1 MQDNRR
7 LSLIVGAFF
16 ITTLAALAFAVLTLS
31 SESGLFDSYYRIH
44 ASFDNVQGLLPGAPV
59 WMAGKEV
66 GRIDEVEFSD
76 FGSEQPIHV
85 TMRISRG
92 IQNRVRTD
100 SVATIGTIGVLGD
113 SYIEIRPGSP
123 DGSVLIDG
131 ETINAVSP
139 SNLYEA
145 LAQGSEALNSVSALA
160 RNLNR
165 VVSDVREEGV
175 VAKAASAVSAASGII
190 LEVESGSGLLHS
202 VIYDQYGGGGVES
215 IERSLASLEHI
226 LREVETGQGILNS
239 LIYADDAAGAKDI
252 QDSLDALAS
261 ILAEVKN
268 GEGLLHALIYD
279 EDTSRLSEEAVASIS
294 KLNSILGK
302 IEDGE
307 GTLGLLVS
315 DPTVYEDLSLLLGGA
330 QRSAVLRTLVRMA
343 TDK

>member
-1 MQDNRR
+1 MEDSRR
-7 LSLIVGAFF
+7 LSLMVGTFF
-16 ITTLAALAFAVLTLS
+16 IASLIALAGAILSLS

-44 ASFDNVQGLLPGAPV
+44 ANFDNVQGLLPGAPV

-66 GRIDEVEFSD
+66 GRIDEVEFTE
-76 FGSEQPIHV
+76 FGSDQPIHV

-123 DGSVLIDG
+123 EGSVLLDG
-131 ETINAVSP
+131 EKIAAVSP
-139 SNLYEA
+139 TNLYAALAKGNEA
-145 LAQGSEALNSVSALA
+145 LSNVSELA
-160 RNLNR
+160 HNLNL

-175 VAKAASAVSAASGII
+175 VAKAANAVSAASGII
-190 LEVESGSGLLHS
+190 LEVENGSGLLHS
-202 VIYDQYGGGGVES
+202 VIYDNYGGGGVES

-239 LIYADDAAGAKDI
+239 LIYADDDAGVADI
-252 QDSLDALAS
+252 QDSLDSLAN

-268 GEGLLHALIYD
+268 GDGLLHAMIYD
-279 EDTSRLSEEAVASIS
+279 PETGRMSDEAAMAMTRLNA
-294 KLNSILGK
+294 ILGK
-302 IEDGE
+302 IEDSE